1 MELRTNGEKIFA
13 VFNYIFMTIIAFIT
27 LYPMWHILMASF
39 SDPTEVLLHTGA
51 YFWIRGTP
59 QIRGY
64 ILVFQNPS
72 ITSGYLNTLIY
83 VGIGTALSMFATILG
98 AYVLSRK
105 GLYWNKIVM
114 KMIVFTM
121 YFQGGLMPFYMQVR
135 NFGMLDTR
143 WAIILPTMVVTMNL
157 IILRT
162 AFASAPD
169 SLIESA
175 KLDGCSDWKIVWS
188 IVLPISKAAVAV
200 IVLFYAVANWNAWFN
215 ASIFLTDRTLW
226 PIQLVLR
233 EILIQGDTTAMA
245 DIGAVGQAGVER
257 YRMLVRYT
265 TIIVATVP
273 ILLVYPFIQ
282 KYFVSGVMIGSLKE

>member
-1 MELRTNGEKIFA
+1 MELRTRGEKIFA
-13 VFNYIFMTIIAFIT
+13 IFNYFFMAFIAIIT

-39 SDPTEVLLHTGA
+39 SDPAEVLMHRGA
-51 YFWIRGTP
+51 YLWIRGTP

-64 ILVFQNPS
+64 ILVFQNPN
-72 ITSGYLNTLIY
+72 IMTGYFNTLIY
-83 VGIGTALSMFATILG
+83 VGVGTALSMFSTILG

-105 GLYWNKIVM
+105 GVYWNRFVM
-114 KMIVFTM
+114 KMIIFTM
-121 YFQGGLMPFYMQVR
+121 FFQGGLMPFYIQVM
-135 NFGMLDTR
+135 NMGLLNSR
-143 WAIILPTMVVTMNL
+143 WSIILPTMVSAMNL

-175 KLDGCSDWKIVWS
+175 KLDGCSEWKIVWS

-200 IVLFYAVANWNAWFN
+200 IALFYAVTNWNAWFN
-215 ASIFLTDRTLW
+215 ASIFLTDRALW

-282 KYFVSGVMIGSLKE
+282 KYFVKGVMIGSLKE

>member
-1 MELRTNGEKIFA
+1 MDLRTRGEKIFSI
-13 VFNYIFMTIIAFIT
+13 FNYIFMSFIAFIT

-39 SDPTEVLLHTGA
+39 SDPAEVLMHRGA

-64 ILVFQNPS
+64 ILVFENPS
-72 ITSGYLNTLIY
+72 IMTGYFNTLIY
-83 VGIGTALSMFATILG
+83 VGVGTALSLFITILG

-105 GLYWNKIVM
+105 GLYWNSIVM
-114 KMIVFTM
+114 KAIVFTM
-121 YFQGGLMPFYMQVR
+121 FFHGGLVPFFIQVR
-135 NFGMLDTR
+135 NMGMMDTR
-143 WAIILPTMVVTMNL
+143 WAIILPTLVGTMNL

-162 AFASAPD
+162 AFASAPE

-175 KLDGCSDWKIVWS
+175 KLDGCSDWKIVWT
-188 IVLPISKAAVAV
+188 IILPISKAAVAV
-200 IVLFYAVANWNAWFN
+200 IALFYAVGNWNAWFN
-215 ASIFLTDRTLW
+215 ASIFLTDRSLW

-233 EILIQGDTTAMA
+233 EILIMGDTSGMA

-257 YRMLVRYT
+257 YRHLVRYT

-273 ILLVYPFIQ
+273 VLFVYPFIQ